1 MTKED
6 IAEILCMVGTA
17 ILNKSK
23 EKEEQVA
30 DTTDSSLNE
39 SGSFDGDFD
48 GSTNIEESQTQ
59 STPVTTSQPVM
70 QQPIIQQPNMNNI
83 FTPASVP
90 VEIQNMLQQ
99 KESQIANLQSQLAAV
114 QTSNLGFTPIKL

>member
-6 IAEILCMVGTA
+6 IAEILCMVGNA
-17 ILNKSK
+17 ILSKSK
-23 EKEEQVA
+23 EA
-30 DTTDSSLNE
+30 DTAEEETTETSLSE

-48 GSTNIEESQTQ
+48 GSSTVEEPKPQAVPAVVTQ
-59 STPVTTSQPVM
+59 PAI
-70 QQPIIQQPNMNNI
+70 QQPIQQTNMNNI

-90 VEIQNMLQQ
+90 IEIQNMLQQ
-99 KESQIANLQSQLAAV
+99 KESQIANLQSQLTAV